1 MAKGNLLLGL
11 GSGKLGDIVLSRT
24 NGQQITRVRVRKIKN
39 PRTTPQQIQRL
50 IIASVSRAYSGMK
63 AIVNH
68 SFQGYAYG
76 AANMNRFNKL
86 NADLVRNRLASFGVD
101 PTGTEDWTAT
111 DFPATY
117 TDPTSVNPNG
127 PAINNWIIS
136 EGTLPQVPFESVNGD
151 WPDEA
156 SQGLR
161 IKIANEGAALTYK
174 QVIDA
179 LGLQPGDQL
188 TVCAIDHNNSFHYGR
203 FILSPIDGDNTASVT
218 DSTKFNERN
227 LNITP
232 TVSNGYLVLT
242 LADIAAYQPRPG
254 ETPNAITAAGLI
266 LSRKTGETWQRSTS
280 RMQVWMD
287 DWGSKAISYQTALEL
302 AEAGQLNLASP
313 YYLNNA
319 NTYTAAEGDGE
330 NP

>member
-11 GSGKLGDIVLSRT
+11 GSGKLGDIVMSRT

-63 AIVNH
+63 AIANH

-76 AANMNRFNKL
+76 AANMNRYNKL
-86 NADLVRNRLASFGVD
+86 NADLIRNHLASFGVD
-101 PTGTEDWTAT
+101 PQDSEDWTAT
-111 DFPATY
+111 DYPATY
-117 TDPTSVNPNG
+117 TPPTSANPNG

-136 EGTLPQVPFESVNGD
+136 EGTLPQVPFESISGN
-151 WPDEA
+151 WPDEN

-161 IKIANEGAALTYK
+161 IKVANEGAALTYQ
-174 QVIDA
+174 QVTTA

-188 TVCAIDHNNSFHYGR
+188 TVCAIDYNNNFHYGR

-218 DSTKFNERN
+218 DATKYNERN

-254 ETPNAITAAGLI
+254 QVALAIRAAGLI
-266 LSRKTGETWQRSTS
+266 LSRKTGDTWLRSTS
-280 RMQVWMD
+280 RMEVWMD
-287 DWGSKAISYQTALEL
+287 SWDDFAISYQQALEL

-319 NTYTAAEGDGE
+319 NTYTAVEGGGE

>member
-11 GSGKLGDIVLSRT
+11 GSGKLGDIVMSRT

-63 AIVNH
+63 AIANH
-68 SFQGYAYG
+68 SFQGHAYG
-76 AANMNRFNKL
+76 APNMNRFNKL
-86 NADLVRNRLASFGVD
+86 NADLIRNHLASFGLD
-101 PTGTEDWTAT
+101 PQGSEDWTAT
-111 DFPATY
+111 DYPATY
-117 TDPTSVNPNG
+117 TPPTSTNPNG
-127 PAINNWIIS
+127 PAINTWIIS
-136 EGTLPQVPFESVNGD
+136 EGTLPQVPFVSISGN

-161 IKIANEGAALTYK
+161 IKVANEGTALTYQ
-174 QVIDA
+174 QVTTA

-188 TVCAIDHNNSFHYGR
+188 TVCAIDHYNNFHYGR
-203 FILSPIDGDNTASVT
+203 FILSPIDGDSSSSVA
-218 DSTKFNERN
+218 DATKFNERN

-232 TVSNGYLVLT
+232 TVTNGYLVLT

-254 ETPNAITAAGLI
+254 ETANAIAAAGLI
-266 LSRKTGETWQRSTS
+266 LSRKTGDTWQRSTS

-287 DWGSKAISYQTALEL
+287 DWSDIAISYQTALEL
-302 AEAGQLNLASP
+302 AESGQLNLASP

-319 NTYTAAEGDGE
+319 NINTAAEGDGE

>member
-1 MAKGNLLLGL
+1 MAKGNLLLGT
-11 GSGKLGDIVLSRT
+11 GSGKLGDIVLSRM

-63 AIVNH
+63 AITNH

-86 NADLVRNRLASFGVD
+86 NADLIRNHLASFGAD
-101 PTGTEDWTAT
+101 PINDEDWTAT
-111 DFPATY
+111 DYPATY
-117 TDPTSVNPNG
+117 TDPASVNPNG
-127 PAINNWIIS
+127 PAINNWTIS
-136 EGTLPQVPFESVNGD
+136 EGTLPQVPFESVNGI

-174 QVIDA
+174 QVTDA

-203 FILSPIDGDNTASVT
+203 FILSPIDGDSTASVT
-218 DSTKFNERN
+218 DSNKFNERN

-254 ETPNAITAAGLI
+254 EAANAITAAGLI
-266 LSRKTGETWQRSTS
+266 LSRKVGDTWQRSTS
-280 RMQVWMD
+280 RMQVWMGEWD
-287 DWGSKAISYQTALEL
+287 YIAISYQTALEL
-302 AEAGQLNLASP
+302 AEAGKLNLASP

>member
-11 GSGKLGDIVLSRT
+11 GSGKLGDIVVSRT

-39 PRTTPQQIQRL
+39 PRTTRQQIQRL

-63 AIVNH
+63 EITNH

-86 NADLVRNRLASFGVD
+86 NADLVRNRLASFGID
-101 PTGTEDWTAT
+101 PQYDEDWTAT

-117 TDPTSVNPNG
+117 TDPSSVNPNG

-136 EGTLPQVPFESVNGD
+136 EGTLPQVPFESVNGN

-188 TVCAIDHNNSFHYGR
+188 TVCAIDHFNSFHYGR
-203 FILSPIDGDNTASVT
+203 FILSPIDGDSSASIV
-218 DSTKFNERN
+218 DATKFNERN
-227 LNITP
+227 MNITP

-242 LADIAAYQPRPG
+242 LTDIAAYQPRQG
-254 ETPNAITAAGLI
+254 ESPNAITAAGLI
-266 LSRKTGETWQRSTS
+266 LSRLTGYTWQRSTS

-287 DWGSKAISYQTALEL
+287 DWGDIAISYQAALEL

-319 NTYTAAEGDGE
+319 NTYTAVEGDGE